1 VYQVEITDVRLR
13 KIETE
18 GKLRAYV
25 SITFDDSFVVHDLRV
40 IDGTKGM
47 FVAMPSKRLPNGD
60 HKDIAHPINTEIR
73 EKIQNAVL
81 DVYHRELEEAPQV
94 KVEAKEEAKVE
105 ESKEEAKVEES
116 KEEAKV
122 EESKEEAKVEESKE
136 EAKVEESKEEE
147 KEEAAEET
155 VAEEETEKKEEGLF

>member
-1 VYQVEITDVRLR
+1 MYQVEITDVRLR

-25 SITFDDSFVVHDLRV
+25 SVTFDDSFVVHDLRV

-81 DVYHRELEEAPQV
+81 DVYHRELEEAPQI
-94 KVEAKEEAKVE
+94 KVEAKVEEAKVE
-105 ESKEEAKVEES
+105 EAKVEEKEEAKE
-116 KEEAKV
+116 
-122 EESKEEAKVEESKE
+122 
-136 EAKVEESKEEE
+136 EESKEEE
-147 KEEAAEET
+147 KEETTEET

>member
-1 VYQVEITDVRLR
+1 MEITDVRLR

-81 DVYHRELEEAPQV
+81 DVYNRELEEAPQP
-94 KVEAKEEAKVE
+94 KVEPKIEETATVEEAVE
-105 ESKEEAKVEES
+105 ESKEEAVEES
-116 KEEAKV
+116 KEEAV
-122 EESKEEAKVEESKE
+122 EETAT
-136 EAKVEESKEEE
+136 EEE
-147 KEEAAEET
+147 G
-155 VAEEETEKKEEGLF
+155 EKKEEGLF

>member
-1 VYQVEITDVRLR
+1 MEITDVRLR

-40 IDGTKGM
+40 IDGNKGM

-81 DVYHRELEEAPQV
+81 DVYRRELEEAPQ
-94 KVEAKEEAKVE
+94 AKVE
-105 ESKEEAKVEES
+105 EKEEVVEETETE
-116 KEEAKV
+116 EEA
-122 EESKEEAKVEESKE
+122 
-136 EAKVEESKEEE
+136 
-147 KEEAAEET
+147 
-155 VAEEETEKKEEGLF
+155 EKKEEGLF

>member
-1 VYQVEITDVRLR
+1 VEITDVRLR

-81 DVYHRELEEAPQV
+81 DVYGRELEEAPQA
-94 KVEAKEEAKVE
+94 KVEPKVKEVKESKEEESKEVEEEKEE
-105 ESKEEAKVEES
+105 ESKEEAVEET
-116 KEEAKV
+116 
-122 EESKEEAKVEESKE
+122 
-136 EAKVEESKEEE
+136 
-147 KEEAAEET
+147 AAEEG
-155 VAEEETEKKEEGLF
+155 VEKKEEGLF

>member
-1 VYQVEITDVRLR
+1 VHLVEITDVRLR

-40 IDGTKGM
+40 IDGNKGM

-81 DVYHRELEEAPQV
+81 DVYHRELEETPQV
-94 KVEAKEEAKVE
+94 KAEPKVE
-105 ESKEEAKVEES
+105 EE
-116 KEEAKV
+116 
-122 EESKEEAKVEESKE
+122 
-136 EAKVEESKEEE
+136 VEESKEEE
-147 KEEAAEET
+147 KEKVVEET
-155 VAEEETEKKEEGLF
+155 ATEEEAEKKEEGLF

>member
-1 VYQVEITDVRLR
+1 MEITDVRLR

-40 IDGTKGM
+40 IDGNKGM

-81 DVYHRELEEAPQV
+81 DVYNRELEEAPQA
-94 KVEAKEEAKVE
+94 KVEEAKVE
-105 ESKEEAKVEES
+105 ET
-116 KEEAKV
+116 
-122 EESKEEAKVEESKE
+122 
-136 EAKVEESKEEE
+136 KEEE
-147 KEEAAEET
+147 KVEVAEET
-155 VAEEETEKKEEGLF
+155 AAEEETEKKEEGLF

>member
-1 VYQVEITDVRLR
+1 MEITDVRLR
-13 KIETE
+13 RIETE

-81 DVYHRELEEAPQV
+81 EVYQKEVEEAPQKKETETEV
-94 KVEAKEEAKVE
+94 EEKVEDTENKVE
-105 ESKEEAKVEES
+105 DQ
-116 KEEAKV
+116 
-122 EESKEEAKVEESKE
+122 
-136 EAKVEESKEEE
+136 
-147 KEEAAEET
+147 
-155 VAEEETEKKEEGLF
+155 F

>member
-1 VYQVEITDVRLR
+1 MVYQVEITDVRLR

-81 DVYHRELEEAPQV
+81 DVYNRELEEASQ
-94 KVEAKEEAKVE
+94 AKVE
-105 ESKEEAKVEES
+105 ESKVEE
-116 KEEAKV
+116 KV
-122 EESKEEAKVEESKE
+122 
-136 EAKVEESKEEE
+136 
-147 KEEAAEET
+147 EAAEET
-155 VAEEETEKKEEGLF
+155 AVEEETEKKEEGLF

>member
-1 VYQVEITDVRLR
+1 VEITDVRLR

-40 IDGTKGM
+40 IDGNKGM

-81 DVYHRELEEAPQV
+81 DVYNRELAEAPQTKAEE
-94 KVEAKEEAKVE
+94 KVEVVE
-105 ESKEEAKVEES
+105 ETAV
-116 KEEAKV
+116 
-122 EESKEEAKVEESKE
+122 
-136 EAKVEESKEEE
+136 
-147 KEEAAEET
+147 
-155 VAEEETEKKEEGLF
+155 EEETEKKEEEEDLF

>member
-1 VYQVEITDVRLR
+1 MYRVEITDVRLR

-25 SITFDDSFVVHDLRV
+25 SVTFDDSFVVHDLRV

-81 DVYHRELEEAPQV
+81 DVYNRELEEAPQV
-94 KVEAKEEAKVE
+94 KVEAKVEEAKVE
-105 ESKEEAKVEES
+105 EAVEEAKEEEKVEEAKEEAKEET
-116 KEEAKV
+116 
-122 EESKEEAKVEESKE
+122 
-136 EAKVEESKEEE
+136 
-147 KEEAAEET
+147 AEET
-155 VAEEETEKKEEGLF
+155 VVEEETEKKEEGLF

>member
-1 VYQVEITDVRLR
+1 MEITDVRLR

-94 KVEAKEEAKVE
+94 KVEEPKVE
-105 ESKEEAKVEES
+105 EPKVEEPKVEPVEEP
-116 KEEAKV
+116 KEEVK
-122 EESKEEAKVEESKE
+122 EST
-136 EAKVEESKEEE
+136 EEE
-147 KEEAAEET
+147 KEETAEET
-155 VAEEETEKKEEGLF
+155 ETEEETEKKEEGLF

>member
-1 VYQVEITDVRLR
+1 VEITDVRLR

-40 IDGTKGM
+40 IDGNKGM

-81 DVYHRELEEAPQV
+81 DVFNRELEEVPQV
-94 KVEAKEEAKVE
+94 KVEPKVVEPKVVEEVE
-105 ESKEEAKVEES
+105 ESKVEE
-116 KEEAKV
+116 
-122 EESKEEAKVEESKE
+122 
-136 EAKVEESKEEE
+136 KEEE
-147 KEEAAEET
+147 KVEEAEET
-155 VAEEETEKKEEGLF
+155 TTEEETEKKEEGLF

>member
-1 VYQVEITDVRLR
+1 MEITDVRLR

-81 DVYHRELEEAPQV
+81 DVYNRELEEAPQV
-94 KVEAKEEAKVE
+94 KVEAKEEE
-105 ESKEEAKVEES
+105 
-116 KEEAKV
+116 
-122 EESKEEAKVEESKE
+122 
-136 EAKVEESKEEE
+136 KEEE
-147 KEEAAEET
+147 KVEEKEEEKVEEKEETAEET

>member
-25 SITFDDSFVVHDLRV
+25 SVTFDDSFVVHDLRV

-81 DVYHRELEEAPQV
+81 DVYNRELEEAPQV
-94 KVEAKEEAKVE
+94 KVEAKIEEKEE
-105 ESKEEAKVEES
+105 ESKEEESKEEES
-116 KEEAKV
+116 KEEESKE
-122 EESKEEAKVEESKE
+122 EESKE
-136 EAKVEESKEEE
+136 EESKEEE
-147 KEEAAEET
+147 KEETAEET

>member
-1 VYQVEITDVRLR
+1 VEITDVRLR

-40 IDGTKGM
+40 IDGNKGM

-73 EKIQNAVL
+73 EKIQSAVL
-81 DVYHRELEEAPQV
+81 DVYQRELEEAPQA
-94 KVEAKEEAKVE
+94 KVEAKVE
-105 ESKEEAKVEES
+105 EKEEV
-116 KEEAKV
+116 
-122 EESKEEAKVEESKE
+122 
-136 EAKVEESKEEE
+136 
-147 KEEAAEET
+147 AEET
-155 VAEEETEKKEEGLF
+155 AVEEEIENKEEETENKEEDLF

>member
-1 VYQVEITDVRLR
+1 VEITDVRLR

-81 DVYHRELEEAPQV
+81 DVYNRELEEVPQP
-94 KVEAKEEAKVE
+94 KVEVEPKVEPKVE
-105 ESKEEAKVEES
+105 EV
-116 KEEAKV
+116 
-122 EESKEEAKVEESKE
+122 
-136 EAKVEESKEEE
+136 VEESKEEE
-147 KEEAAEET
+147 KEEVVEET
-155 VAEEETEKKEEGLF
+155 ATEEEDEKKEEGLF

>member
-1 VYQVEITDVRLR
+1 MEITDVRLR

-40 IDGTKGM
+40 IDGNKGM

-73 EKIQNAVL
+73 ERIQSAVL
-81 DVYHRELEEAPQV
+81 DVYSRELEEGPYTKA
-94 KVEAKEEAKVE
+94 VET
-105 ESKEEAKVEES
+105 
-116 KEEAKV
+116 
-122 EESKEEAKVEESKE
+122 
-136 EAKVEESKEEE
+136 KEEE
-147 KEEAAEET
+147 KVEETKETEEEEA
-155 VAEEETEKKEEGLF
+155 EKKEEDLF

>member
-1 VYQVEITDVRLR
+1 MEITDVRLR

-81 DVYHRELEEAPQV
+81 DVYNRELEEAPQV
-94 KVEAKEEAKVE
+94 KVEEVKVE
-105 ESKEEAKVEES
+105 EVKEEE
-116 KEEAKV
+116 
-122 EESKEEAKVEESKE
+122 
-136 EAKVEESKEEE
+136 KVEESKEEE
-147 KEEAAEET
+147 KEETAEET
-155 VAEEETEKKEEGLF
+155 VVEEETEKKEEGLF

>member
-1 VYQVEITDVRLR
+1 MEITDVRLR

-40 IDGTKGM
+40 IDGNKGM

-81 DVYHRELEEAPQV
+81 DVYNRELEEAPQA
-94 KVEAKEEAKVE
+94 KVEEAKVE
-105 ESKEEAKVEES
+105 ET
-116 KEEAKV
+116 
-122 EESKEEAKVEESKE
+122 
-136 EAKVEESKEEE
+136 KEEE
-147 KEEAAEET
+147 KVEVAEET

>member
-1 VYQVEITDVRLR
+1 MEITDVRLR

-40 IDGTKGM
+40 IDGNKGM

-73 EKIQNAVL
+73 ERIQNAVL
-81 DVYHRELEEAPQV
+81 DVYSRELEEGPHV
-94 KVEAKEEAKVE
+94 KVEET
-105 ESKEEAKVEES
+105 
-116 KEEAKV
+116 
-122 EESKEEAKVEESKE
+122 
-136 EAKVEESKEEE
+136 KEEE
-147 KEEAAEET
+147 KVEET
-155 VAEEETEKKEEGLF
+155 KEEEKVEETEETEEEEAENKEEDLF

>member
-1 VYQVEITDVRLR
+1 MEITDVRLR

-25 SITFDDSFVVHDLRV
+25 SVTFDDSFVVHDLRV

-81 DVYHRELEEAPQV
+81 DVYHRELEEAPQI
-94 KVEAKEEAKVE
+94 KVEAKVEEAKVE
-105 ESKEEAKVEES
+105 EE
-116 KEEAKV
+116 
-122 EESKEEAKVEESKE
+122 KE

-147 KEEAAEET
+147 KEETTEETTEET

>member
-1 VYQVEITDVRLR
+1 MEITDVRLR

-40 IDGTKGM
+40 IDGNKGM

-81 DVYHRELEEAPQV
+81 DVYNRELEEAPHP
-94 KVEAKEEAKVE
+94 KVEPKVEPKAEEA
-105 ESKEEAKVEES
+105 
-116 KEEAKV
+116 
-122 EESKEEAKVEESKE
+122 
-136 EAKVEESKEEE
+136 VEESKEEE
-147 KEEAAEET
+147 KEEAVEET
-155 VAEEETEKKEEGLF
+155 TTEEEVEKKEEGLF

>member
-1 VYQVEITDVRLR
+1 MYQVEITDVRLR

-40 IDGTKGM
+40 IDGNKGM

-81 DVYHRELEEAPQV
+81 DVYRRELEEAPQA
-94 KVEAKEEAKVE
+94 KVEAKVE
-105 ESKEEAKVEES
+105 EKEEVVEETETE
-116 KEEAKV
+116 EEA
-122 EESKEEAKVEESKE
+122 
-136 EAKVEESKEEE
+136 
-147 KEEAAEET
+147 
-155 VAEEETEKKEEGLF
+155 EKKEEDLF

>member
-1 VYQVEITDVRLR
+1 MEITDVRLR

-40 IDGTKGM
+40 IDGNKGM

-81 DVYHRELEEAPQV
+81 DVYNRELEEAPQPKAAP
-94 KVEAKEEAKVE
+94 KVEEAVE
-105 ESKEEAKVEES
+105 ESKEEAVEET
-116 KEEAKV
+116 AT
-122 EESKEEAKVEESKE
+122 
-136 EAKVEESKEEE
+136 EEE
-147 KEEAAEET
+147 G
-155 VAEEETEKKEEGLF
+155 EKKEEGLF

>member
-1 VYQVEITDVRLR
+1 VEITDVRLR

-81 DVYHRELEEAPQV
+81 DVYSRELEEAPQA
-94 KVEAKEEAKVE
+94 KVEPKVKEVEEEKVVEVEESKEVEEEKEE
-105 ESKEEAKVEES
+105 ESKEEAVEET
-116 KEEAKV
+116 
-122 EESKEEAKVEESKE
+122 
-136 EAKVEESKEEE
+136 
-147 KEEAAEET
+147 AAEEG
-155 VAEEETEKKEEGLF
+155 VEKKEEGLF

>member
-1 VYQVEITDVRLR
+1 MEITDVRLR

-94 KVEAKEEAKVE
+94 KVEAKEEEKVE
-105 ESKEEAKVEES
+105 ETKVED
-116 KEEAKV
+116 V
-122 EESKEEAKVEESKE
+122 
-136 EAKVEESKEEE
+136 KEEE
-147 KEEAAEET
+147 KEEEKVEETKVEDVKEEEKEEESKEETAEETAEET
-155 VAEEETEKKEEGLF
+155 VVEEETEKKEEGLF

>member
-1 VYQVEITDVRLR
+1 MEITDVRLR

-40 IDGTKGM
+40 IDGNKGM

-81 DVYHRELEEAPQV
+81 DVYNRELEEAPHP
-94 KVEAKEEAKVE
+94 KEEPKAEPKAE
-105 ESKEEAKVEES
+105 EE
-116 KEEAKV
+116 
-122 EESKEEAKVEESKE
+122 
-136 EAKVEESKEEE
+136 VEESKEEE
-147 KEEAAEET
+147 KEEAVEET
-155 VAEEETEKKEEGLF
+155 TTEEEVEKKEEGLF

>member
-1 VYQVEITDVRLR
+1 MEITDVRLR

-40 IDGTKGM
+40 IDGNKGM

-81 DVYHRELEEAPQV
+81 DVYNRELEEAPQA
-94 KVEAKEEAKVE
+94 KVEEAKVE
-105 ESKEEAKVEES
+105 EAKVEET
-116 KEEAKV
+116 
-122 EESKEEAKVEESKE
+122 
-136 EAKVEESKEEE
+136 KEEE
-147 KEEAAEET
+147 KVEVAEET
-155 VAEEETEKKEEGLF
+155 AAEEETEKKEEGLF

>member
-1 VYQVEITDVRLR
+1 VYEVEITDVRLR

-81 DVYHRELEEAPQV
+81 DVYSRELEEAPQV
-94 KVEAKEEAKVE
+94 KIEPKVEEEKEESKVE
-105 ESKEEAKVEES
+105 ESKVEEGKEESKVEEVEETATE
-116 KEEAKV
+116 EEA
-122 EESKEEAKVEESKE
+122 
-136 EAKVEESKEEE
+136 
-147 KEEAAEET
+147 
-155 VAEEETEKKEEGLF
+155 EKKEEGLF

>member
-1 VYQVEITDVRLR
+1 MYQVEITDVRLR

-81 DVYHRELEEAPQV
+81 DVYNRELEEVPQV
-94 KVEAKEEAKVE
+94 KVEAKVEEKVE
-105 ESKEEAKVEES
+105 ESKE
-116 KEEAKV
+116 
-122 EESKEEAKVEESKE
+122 
-136 EAKVEESKEEE
+136 EESKEEE

-155 VAEEETEKKEEGLF
+155 VAEEETEKKEVGLF

>member
-1 VYQVEITDVRLR
+1 MEITDVRLR

-25 SITFDDSFVVHDLRV
+25 SVTFDDSFVVHDLRV

-81 DVYHRELEEAPQV
+81 DVYNRELEEAPQ
-94 KVEAKEEAKVE
+94 EKEEV
-105 ESKEEAKVEES
+105 
-116 KEEAKV
+116 
-122 EESKEEAKVEESKE
+122 
-136 EAKVEESKEEE
+136 KEEE
-147 KEEAAEET
+147 PKKEEVKEEEPKEEEVKEEEPKEEEPKEEEPKEEEEETAEET